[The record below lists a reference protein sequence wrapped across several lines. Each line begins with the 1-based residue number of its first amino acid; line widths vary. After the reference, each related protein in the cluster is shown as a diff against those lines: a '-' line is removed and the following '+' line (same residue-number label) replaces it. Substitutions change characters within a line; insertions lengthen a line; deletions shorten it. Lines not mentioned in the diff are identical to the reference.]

1 METKNIN
8 ISKLILNKGQIKG
21 LPTNPRFIRDFKFE
35 LLKRS
40 IKESPDMLKLRE
52 LIVFPEGDKYI
63 IIAGNMRYRAAKELN
78 IKELPC
84 KILSRETSIEK
95 LREIAIKDNSNF
107 GEYDWDILANEWDDS
122 PLEDWGVD
130 LPTDWQES
138 DNVNIDDLFTDKEVE
153 KNQDVTIKV
162 IIPKDQEEIKGDVIR
177 ILNTALKDFETIKI
191 Q

>member
-1 METKNIN
+1 MEIKNIN
-8 ISKLILNKGQIKG
+8 ISKLVLNKGQIKG

-52 LIVFPEGDKYI
+52 LIVFPEDDKYI

-138 DNVNIDDLFTDKEVE
+138 DNVNIDDLFTDADGEKKEKFVLKIE
-153 KNQDVTIKV
+153 FQNEEQKTDFHTAIKD
-162 IIPKDQEEIKGDVIR
+162 IIKQYNG
-177 ILNTALKDFETIKI
+177 KI
-191 Q
+191 N